1 MIETRDLTRRYDEA
15 TVVDS
20 VSMRLPERAFT
31 AIIGANGAGKS
42 TFLAMVSRLMPASA
56 GRALVDGLDVATAPS
71 DLLARRLAILRQDN
85 AVMARVTV
93 RDLVAFGRYPH
104 SRGRLTAED
113 RAQVEDAL
121 DFLELAPLADRFLD
135 EISGGQRQ
143 RAFMAMVLA
152 QDTDHVLLDEPLNN
166 LDMRHAAGMMKLLR
180 RAVDERGRT
189 VVAVLHDINFA
200 SCYADHIVAMR
211 DGRVI
216 AEGPPEMI
224 VTPAVLEAVYGIAV
238 EVVTVRGYRSVHYYR

>member
-1 MIETRDLTRRYDEA
+1 MIETQELTRRYDEA
-15 TVVDS
+15 TVVDG

-42 TFLAMVSRLMPASA
+42 TVLAMVSRLMPASA

-71 DLLARRLAILRQDN
+71 DVLARRLAILRQDN

-113 RAQVEDAL
+113 QAQIEDAL

-216 AEGPPEMI
+216 AEGPPEAI
-224 VTPAVLEAVYGIAV
+224 VTSSVLEAVYGIAV
-238 EVVTVRGYRSVHYYR
+238 EVITVRGYRSVHYYR

>member
-1 MIETRDLTRRYDEA
+1 MIETQELTRRYDEA
-15 TVVDS
+15 TVVDG

-42 TFLAMVSRLMPASA
+42 TVLAMVSRLMPASA

-71 DLLARRLAILRQDN
+71 DVLARRLAILRQDN

-113 RAQVEDAL
+113 QAQIEDAL
-121 DFLELAPLADRFLD
+121 NFLELAPLADRFLD

-216 AEGPPEMI
+216 AEGPPEAI
-224 VTPAVLEAVYGIAV
+224 VTSSVLEAVYGIAV
-238 EVVTVRGYRSVHYYR
+238 EVITVRGYRSVHYYR

>member
-1 MIETRDLTRRYDEA
+1 MIETQELTRRYDKA
-15 TVVDS
+15 TVVDG

-71 DLLARRLAILRQDN
+71 DVLARRLAILRQDN

-113 RAQVEDAL
+113 QAQIEDAL

-152 QDTDHVLLDEPLNN
+152 QDADHVLLDEPLNN

-189 VVAVLHDINFA
+189 VVVVLHDINFA

-216 AEGPPEMI
+216 AEGPPEAI
-224 VTPAVLEAVYGIAV
+224 VTPSVLEAVYGIAV
-238 EVVTVRGYRSVHYYR
+238 EVITVRGYRSVHYYR

>member
-1 MIETRDLTRRYDEA
+1 MIETQELTRRYDKA
-15 TVVDS
+15 TVVDG

-42 TFLAMVSRLMPASA
+42 TVLAMVSRLMPASA
-56 GRALVDGLDVATAPS
+56 GRALVNGLDVATAPS
-71 DLLARRLAILRQDN
+71 DVLARRLAILRQDN
-85 AVMARVTV
+85 AVTARVTV

-113 RAQVEDAL
+113 QAQIEDAL
-121 DFLELAPLADRFLD
+121 NFLELAPLADRFLD

-211 DGRVI
+211 DGRII
-216 AEGPPEMI
+216 AEGPPEAI
-224 VTPAVLEAVYGIAV
+224 VTPSVLEAIYGIAV
-238 EVVTVRGYRSVHYYR
+238 EVITVRGYRSVHYYR